1 MSQQLISRAKSLGLL
16 LIIIHAAHTTRAV
29 ESSGQ
34 AGHPPLRNLF
44 SISRPEGI
52 GTALETVRK
61 PLFEGKWIGVS
72 CVLCF
77 GKRPFFFLRVSL
89 WFILRS
95 FFVFFCWRVHPFTS
109 CLVTTEL

>member
-1 MSQQLISRAKSLGLL
+1 MFQQLISRAKFPGILL
-16 LIIIHAAHTTRAV
+16 TIVHAAHTSLAV
-29 ESSGQ
+29 EPSGQ
-34 AGHPPLRNLF
+34 TGHPPLRNLL

-77 GKRPFFFLRVSL
+77 GKRPSFSLRVSL

-95 FFVFFCWRVHPFTS
+95 FFVFFCWRLHPFTS
-109 CLVTTEL
+109 CLVTTEF